1 MNNDITMCCSIE
13 CPKRMECY
21 RFLAIPDYIQ
31 SYADFQ
37 NTELKDCFIQAT
49 KQEKEIYEQKR
60 NGGSSKSLSER

>member
-1 MNNDITMCCSIE
+1 MNDITMCCSID

-37 NTELKDCFIQAT
+37 STDLSNCFIQAT
-49 KQEKEIYEQKR
+49 EQEKGIYEQRR
-60 NGGSSKSLSER
+60 NGRSSESLSE